1 MKKNIS
7 LILFTLLWGLCLQA
21 QNTLTVCNDSSYSE
35 GIPMIGGWMDVQQHT
50 QILYSDSMLTSMR
63 GMQISSMKFYTHAD
77 YNSAS
82 WNATVTISMAIDSVY
97 TNSTLDTFN
106 AATLTTV
113 YQGTLSVTN
122 HEMVINFNNDFVY
135 PSTGGDLLI
144 DFSTLGGTDYEDM
157 YFLGRYDTTH
167 SYLGFEYYG
176 VMLTGCGD
184 ITPKLTFTYGTPSSC
199 ARPQMLTVNS
209 LAPSSLSFSWTE
221 MGSASQWQYVYLTA
235 PMDENSTL
243 TPNTVGTDSVTLY
256 SLTAG
261 TTYYIY
267 VRALCSATDQSMWSA
282 PLTVTTPLCENPC
295 EMMIYMADEYGD
307 GWDGAF
313 LVAEQG
319 SLTSVFL
326 LPYDNYEMTV
336 STSFC
341 PTDSV
346 HFYWSSGDYDDEISF
361 SIFDADSNQ
370 LYSCDQCEPY
380 DEELLLSYLP
390 QCGNGCAIPTQVT
403 ASVNGNQLTV
413 DWTAM
418 NEESAW
424 DVKVVNTDNNSQTV
438 QTVLSHP
445 YTCEI
450 EANGA
455 SYAISVRARCDN
467 DNHSEW
473 SAAVNVTTDVPEDTT
488 CFTPTNLSVD
498 ATSYGLPSCTIDW
511 TPQGDESAWELH
523 IVDYSRDRDTIVTV
537 NSHPY
542 NYWYEH
548 FSVNSIRVRA
558 VCSEYNYSE
567 WSDTVMYRLD
577 HIGIASVDNDGIR
590 LYPNPA
596 QEHAVVA
603 VEGMHGEMVVEMYDM
618 SGRKMFSQNANCE
631 SDCQVKIDL
640 GSLVQGTYMVR
651 IKGNGINDVRRL
663 IVR

>member
-113 YQGTLSVTN
+113 YQGTLSVAN

-144 DFSTLGGTDYEDM
+144 DFSTLGGTDYEEM

-176 VMLTGCGD
+176 VMLTGWGD

-235 PMDENSTL
+235 PMDENSAL

-424 DVKVVNTDNNSQTV
+424 DVKVVNTDNYSQTV

-473 SAAVNVTTDVPEDTT
+473 SAAVNVTTDAPEDTT

-498 ATSYGLPSCTIDW
+498 ATSYGLPCTIDW

-523 IVDYSRDRDTIVTV
+523 IVEYSRDRDTIVTV

-542 NYWYEH
+542 NYWFEH

>member
-82 WNATVTISMAIDSVY
+82 WNATVNISMAIDSVY

-113 YQGTLSVTN
+113 YQGTLSVAN

-176 VMLTGCGD
+176 VMLNGCGD

-199 ARPQMLTVNS
+199 TRPQMLTVNS

-473 SAAVNVTTDVPEDTT
+473 SAAVNVTTDAPEDTT

-498 ATSYGLPSCTIDW
+498 ATSYGLPCTIDW

-523 IVDYSRDRDTIVTV
+523 IVEYSRDRDTIVTV

-542 NYWYEH
+542 NYWFEH

>member
-113 YQGTLSVTN
+113 YQGTLSVAN

-144 DFSTLGGTDYEDM
+144 DFSTLGGTDYEEM

-176 VMLTGCGD
+176 VMLTGYGD

-473 SAAVNVTTDVPEDTT
+473 SAAVNVTTDAPEDTT

-498 ATSYGLPSCTIDW
+498 ATSYGLPCTIDW

-523 IVDYSRDRDTIVTV
+523 IVEYSRDRDTIVTV

-542 NYWYEH
+542 NYWFEH

>member
-1 MKKNIS
+1 
-7 LILFTLLWGLCLQA
+7 
-21 QNTLTVCNDSSYSE
+21 
-35 GIPMIGGWMDVQQHT
+35 MIGGWMDVQQHT

-113 YQGTLSVTN
+113 YQGTLSVAN

-184 ITPKLTFTYGTPSSC
+184 ITPKLTFTYETPSSC

-282 PLTVTTPLCENPC
+282 PLMVTTPLCENPC

-488 CFTPTNLSVD
+488 CFTPINLSVD
-498 ATSYGLPSCTIDW
+498 TTSYGLPCTIDW

-523 IVDYSRDRDTIVTV
+523 IVEYSRDRDTIVTV

-542 NYWYEH
+542 NYWFEH